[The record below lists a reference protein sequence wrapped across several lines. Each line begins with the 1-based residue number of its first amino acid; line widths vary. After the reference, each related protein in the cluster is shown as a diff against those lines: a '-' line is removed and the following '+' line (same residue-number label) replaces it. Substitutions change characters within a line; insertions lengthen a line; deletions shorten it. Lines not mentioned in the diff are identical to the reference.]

1 MSRRRAGS
9 MEGEMWCGPL
19 INDHATPRIFL
30 GVVIINQ
37 TQCRSASST
46 SHSRALT
53 SPRTHG
59 RAPPEPFTIIC
70 ERTSIAEAGL
80 ERFFLFF
87 ARPPVNLLNR
97 GIGEHLMAE
106 RWRKGGHG

>member
-9 MEGEMWCGPL
+9 MKGEMWCGPL
-19 INDHATPRIFL
+19 INDHATLRISL

-37 TQCRSASST
+37 TRCRSASST

-53 SPRTHG
+53 SPRNHG

-70 ERTSIAEAGL
+70 IICERTSIAEAGL
-80 ERFFLFF
+80 DLFLF
-87 ARPPVNLLNR
+87 ALLPMSFTR
-97 GIGEHLMAE
+97 GIC
-106 RWRKGGHG
+106 